1 MPLTGA
7 ASEVPPR
14 KVDPAILKTD
24 RLVTKTFTK
33 NTFGCVRL
41 FLIPLSHCHDLPDD
55 CFFFSD
61 CSGCFSSTV
70 RANSKYLSTRG
81 CQENIET

>member
-41 FLIPLSHCHDLPDD
+41 FLIP
-55 CFFFSD
+55 
-61 CSGCFSSTV
+61 
-70 RANSKYLSTRG
+70 
-81 CQENIET
+81 

>member
-55 CFFFSD
+55 CFFSVIAQD
-61 CSGCFSSTV
+61 VSPQQCGRTPSICQREVV
-70 RANSKYLSTRG
+70 RK
-81 CQENIET
+81 I